1 MAIKKLDVVTQVCPF
16 PLIEA
21 KAALAE
27 MASGDELVIEF
38 DCTRGNRS
46 NPTMGGRRR
55 TCHHRL
61 SADWR
66 CCVEH
71 HRSKSL
77 TQHCPPPYQRRR
89 LQTRRSL
96 PRTAKALLTAP
107 LFLYRRHTAAPA
119 SESLLHSLVKTRV

>member
-38 DCTRGNRS
+38 DCTQATEAIPQWAAEEGHAI
-46 NPTMGGRRR
+46 TDY
-55 TCHHRL
+55 

-66 CCVEH
+66 CSVEH

-89 LQTRRSL
+89 LQIRRSL

-107 LFLYRRHTAAPA
+107 LSLCHRHIVVPA
-119 SESLLHSLVKTRV
+119 SAIHLHNLVKTRA

>member
-1 MAIKKLDVVTQVCPF
+1 
-16 PLIEA
+16 
-21 KAALAE
+21 

-38 DCTRGNRS
+38 DCTQATEAIPQWAAEEGHAI
-46 NPTMGGRRR
+46 TDYQQIGD
-55 TCHHRL
+55 
-61 SADWR
+61 AAW
-66 CCVEH
+66 EH

-107 LFLYRRHTAAPA
+107 LFFVIGI
-119 SESLLHSLVKTRV
+119 LLCQHLQFICITL